1 MRNSRK
7 VVGSGIISAVLAI
20 SAAGTAVS
28 GTTVTDTS
36 QSSKQEKVENVFL
49 TQHQTEAK
57 AGERTVAADA
67 GQEDTQVTASVE
79 LESAMPTVDPILK
92 AEDHFFADAEGTE
105 IQGYVD
111 TMTNKTAVS
120 ILNQKAVV
128 NQQLTEAQ
136 EEQKRQEE
144 AAKAADPW
152 YSKLMANVE
161 ESLNVRQDASEESE
175 VVGKLYK
182 GAAADIE
189 DSSVEGWIKIKSGNV
204 EGYVKS
210 DYCVT
215 GQDAKALAMQVC
227 TTYATVK
234 EDGIRIRS
242 QASTDSE
249 IRTVLTKDQKLT
261 VDTGAQVADGWIAVK
276 CDDGQTAY
284 IAADYVDVNTDIKT
298 AMTLEEEQQMIA
310 EQEATKKAAEEK
322 AAAEAAKEVASS
334 NSSGS
339 SSQAVSSDSG
349 ISVSV
354 DDVTLL
360 SAIIYCEAGGEPY
373 EGQLAVGAVVVN
385 RVQSKAY
392 PNSISAV
399 IYQKGQFT
407 PAASGKLAKVLASGK
422 GSQCRQA
429 ALEALGG
436 KDNTGGALSF
446 HSGKGSGTV
455 IGTQTFY

>member
-7 VVGSGIISAVLAI
+7 VVGSGILTAVLAI

-67 GQEDTQVTASVE
+67 EQEDTQVTTTVE
-79 LESAMPTVDPILK
+79 LEPVQPTADSILK
-92 AEDHFFADAEGTE
+92 AEDHFFTDIEGTE

-111 TMTNKTAVS
+111 TMTNKTAVA

-128 NQQLTEAQ
+128 NQQLTEVQ
-136 EEQKRQEE
+136 EEQRRQEE

-227 TTYATVK
+227 TTYAIVK
-234 EDGIRIRS
+234 EDGIRVRS

-249 IRTVLTKDQKLT
+249 IRTVLTKDQKMT
-261 VDTGAQVADGWIAVK
+261 VDTGAQAAEGWVAVK

-310 EQEATKKAAEEK
+310 EQEAAKKAAEEK
-322 AAAEAAKEVASS
+322 AAAEAAKEAAAS
-334 NSSGS
+334 NSSAS

-349 ISVSV
+349 ISASV

-429 ALEALGG
+429 ALEALSG

-446 HSGKGSGTV
+446 HAGKGSGTV

>member
-310 EQEATKKAAEEK
+310 EQEAAEEK
-322 AAAEAAKEVASS
+322 AAAEAAKEAASS

-429 ALEALGG
+429 ALEALSG

>member
-7 VVGSGIISAVLAI
+7 VVGSGILTAVLAI

-57 AGERTVAADA
+57 AGERTVDADA
-67 GQEDTQVTASVE
+67 GQEDTKVTASVE
-79 LESAMPTVDPILK
+79 LESAMPTADPILK
-92 AEDHFFADAEGTE
+92 AEDRFFADAEGTE

-111 TMTNKTAVS
+111 TMTNTTAVS

-182 GAAADIE
+182 GAAADVE
-189 DSSVEGWIKIKSGNV
+189 DTSVEGWIKIKSGNV

-234 EDGIRIRS
+234 EDGIRVRS

-249 IRTVLTKDQKLT
+249 IRTVLSKDEKMT
-261 VDTGAQVADGWIAVK
+261 VDTGAQAAEGWVAVK

-284 IAADYVDVNTDIKT
+284 IAADYVDVNTDVKT

-310 EQEATKKAAEEK
+310 EQEAAKKAAEEK
-322 AAAEAAKEVASS
+322 AAAEAAAKEVASS
-334 NSSGS
+334 DSS
-339 SSQAVSSDSG
+339 SSQTVSSDSG
-349 ISVSV
+349 ISASV

-429 ALEALGG
+429 ALEALSG

-446 HSGKGSGTV
+446 HAGKGSGTV

>member
-7 VVGSGIISAVLAI
+7 VVGSGILTAVLAI

-57 AGERTVAADA
+57 AGEKTVAADA
-67 GQEDTQVTASVE
+67 GQEDTQVTTTVE
-79 LESAMPTVDPILK
+79 LEPVQQTADPILK
-92 AEDHFFADAEGTE
+92 AEDHFFTDTEGTE

-111 TMTNKTAVS
+111 TMTNKTAVA

-128 NQQLTEAQ
+128 NQQLTEVQ
-136 EEQKRQEE
+136 EEQRRQEE

-234 EDGIRIRS
+234 EDGIRVRS

-249 IRTVLTKDQKLT
+249 IRTVLTKDQKMT
-261 VDTGAQVADGWIAVK
+261 VDTGAQAAEGWVAVK

-310 EQEATKKAAEEK
+310 EQEAAKKAAEEK
-322 AAAEAAKEVASS
+322 AAAEAAKEAAAS
-334 NSSGS
+334 NSSAS

-349 ISVSV
+349 ISASV

-429 ALEALGG
+429 ALEALSG

-446 HSGKGSGTV
+446 HAGKGSGTV

>member
-7 VVGSGIISAVLAI
+7 VVGSGILTAVLAI

-57 AGERTVAADA
+57 AGERTVAANA

-92 AEDHFFADAEGTE
+92 AEDHFFTDAEGTE

-128 NQQLTEAQ
+128 NQQLTEVQ
-136 EEQKRQEE
+136 EEQRRQEE

-234 EDGIRIRS
+234 EDGIRVRS

-249 IRTVLTKDQKLT
+249 IRTVLTKDQKMT
-261 VDTGAQVADGWIAVK
+261 VDTGAQAAEGWVAVK

-310 EQEATKKAAEEK
+310 EQEAAKKAAEEK
-322 AAAEAAKEVASS
+322 AAAEAAKEAAAS
-334 NSSGS
+334 NSSAS

-349 ISVSV
+349 ISASV

-429 ALEALGG
+429 ALEALSG

-446 HSGKGSGTV
+446 HAGKGSGTV

>member
-7 VVGSGIISAVLAI
+7 VVGSGILTAVLAI

-36 QSSKQEKVENVFL
+36 QSSKQEKVEKVFL
-49 TQHQTEAK
+49 TQHQTEARTGVK
-57 AGERTVAADA
+57 TVAADA
-67 GQEDTQVTASVE
+67 GQENTQVSTSVE
-79 LESAMPTVDPILK
+79 LENTMPSVDPVLK
-92 AEDHFFADAEGTE
+92 VEDHFFVDVEGTE

-111 TMTNKTAVS
+111 TMANKTAVS
-120 ILNQKAVV
+120 IVKQKAVV
-128 NQQLTEAQ
+128 NQQLTAAQ
-136 EEQKRQEE
+136 EEQQRQEE

-152 YSKLMANVE
+152 NSKLMANVE

-189 DSSVEGWIKIKSGNV
+189 SMDIEGWVKIRSGNV
-204 EGYVKS
+204 EGYVRS

-227 TTYATVK
+227 NTYATVK
-234 EDGIRIRS
+234 EDGVRVRS

-249 IRTVLTKDQKLT
+249 IRTVLNKDQKMT
-261 VDTGAQVADGWIAVK
+261 VDTAAQAVDGWVAVK
-276 CDDGQTAY
+276 CEDGQTAY
-284 IAADYVDVNTDIKT
+284 VAADYVDVNTEIGT

-310 EQEATKKAAEEK
+310 AQEAARKAAEEQ
-322 AAAEAAKEVASS
+322 AAAEAAAKAEASS
-334 NSSGS
+334 DNSASAS
-339 SSQAVSSDSG
+339 VSSDSG
-349 ISVSV
+349 ISASV

-360 SAIIYCEAGGEPY
+360 AAIIYCEAGAEPY

-392 PNSISAV
+392 PNSISEV

-407 PAASGKLAKVLASGK
+407 PAGSGKLAKVLANGK

-429 ALEALGG
+429 ALEALSG

-455 IGTQTFY
+455 IGTQVFY

>member
-310 EQEATKKAAEEK
+310 EQEAAKKAA
-322 AAAEAAKEVASS
+322 ASS
-334 NSSGS
+334 NSSAS

-429 ALEALGG
+429 ALEALSG

>member
-67 GQEDTQVTASVE
+67 GQEDTQVTTSVE

-92 AEDHFFADAEGTE
+92 AEDHFFADTEGTE

-161 ESLNVRQDASEESE
+161 ESLNVRQDASE
-175 VVGKLYK
+175 
-182 GAAADIE
+182 
-189 DSSVEGWIKIKSGNV
+189 
-204 EGYVKS
+204 
-210 DYCVT
+210 
-215 GQDAKALAMQVC
+215 
-227 TTYATVK
+227 
-234 EDGIRIRS
+234 
-242 QASTDSE
+242 
-249 IRTVLTKDQKLT
+249 
-261 VDTGAQVADGWIAVK
+261 
-276 CDDGQTAY
+276 
-284 IAADYVDVNTDIKT
+284 
-298 AMTLEEEQQMIA
+298 
-310 EQEATKKAAEEK
+310 
-322 AAAEAAKEVASS
+322 
-334 NSSGS
+334 
-339 SSQAVSSDSG
+339 
-349 ISVSV
+349 
-354 DDVTLL
+354 
-360 SAIIYCEAGGEPY
+360 
-373 EGQLAVGAVVVN
+373 
-385 RVQSKAY
+385 
-392 PNSISAV
+392 
-399 IYQKGQFT
+399 
-407 PAASGKLAKVLASGK
+407 
-422 GSQCRQA
+422 
-429 ALEALGG
+429 
-436 KDNTGGALSF
+436 
-446 HSGKGSGTV
+446 
-455 IGTQTFY
+455 

>member
-136 EEQKRQEE
+136 EEQK
-144 AAKAADPW
+144 
-152 YSKLMANVE
+152 
-161 ESLNVRQDASEESE
+161 RQDASEESE

-310 EQEATKKAAEEK
+310 EQEAAKKAAEEK
-322 AAAEAAKEVASS
+322 AAAEAVKEAASS

-429 ALEALGG
+429 ALEALSG

>member
-57 AGERTVAADA
+57 AGERTVSADA
-67 GQEDTQVTASVE
+67 GQEDTQVTTTVE
-79 LESAMPTVDPILK
+79 LEPVQQTADPILK

-152 YSKLMANVE
+152 YGKLMANVE

-310 EQEATKKAAEEK
+310 EQEAAKKAAEEK
-322 AAAEAAKEVASS
+322 AAAEAAKEAASS

-429 ALEALGG
+429 ALEALSG